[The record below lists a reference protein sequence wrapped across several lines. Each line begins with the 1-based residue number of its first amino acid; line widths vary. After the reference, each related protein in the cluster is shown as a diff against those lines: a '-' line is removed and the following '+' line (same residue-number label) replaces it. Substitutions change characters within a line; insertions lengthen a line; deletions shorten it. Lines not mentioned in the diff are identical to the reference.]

1 MMWVPAL
8 ATAFAAIVN
17 IPVNLLLIKFYGF
30 PGAAAAF
37 SVTRVLL
44 FLFLIG
50 KPATFCIADDLLLLR
65 HRVYVRWE
73 SAYTAWT
80 LGSCVV
86 TWGIAEDILGWWF
99 AVLDMTWLFTVHVT
113 SAARTASRCCSQAT

>member
-1 MMWVPAL
+1 MGCGRLPQAMQAQNMMWVPAL

-17 IPVNLLLIKFYGF
+17 IPVNLLLIKYYAF

-50 KPATFCIADDLLLLR
+50 EPARSSPAWRTVFSSSSAQHGSFRWLR
-65 HRVYVRWE
+65 
-73 SAYTAWT
+73 
-80 LGSCVV
+80 
-86 TWGIAEDILGWWF
+86 
-99 AVLDMTWLFTVHVT
+99 
-113 SAARTASRCCSQAT
+113 SAATS